1 MELRFGRLPSSSG
14 NRSPSCFSHCSTSCA
29 PESSLSSRLSP
40 RGKSLP
46 RCSPSFT
53 SISPSDNF
61 VMGCGRGGDASCL
74 SLCWGRAFLAS
85 LFSFRLNDPT
95 PARSWML
102 LTPEPRVPCC
112 SKRIP
117 DLFMSLRVL
126 PAPRVFQRSI
136 AVFYVAAAAP
146 GANGSFASRLPA
158 HGGCL
163 PFPSCCSL
171 QLFGICFQNAPS
183 VFFFFFL
190 NLQMD
195 TRCSQFLLKLYRL
208 GRAACGSEGNNRD
221 RVGKKK

>member
-1 MELRFGRLPSSSG
+1 MELRFGRLLSSSG

-29 PESSLSSRLSP
+29 LESSLSSLLSP

-46 RCSPSFT
+46 RRSPSFT

-61 VMGCGRGGDASCL
+61 VMGCRRGGDASCL
-74 SLCWGRAFLAS
+74 SSCWGRAFLAS
-85 LFSFRLNDPT
+85 LCSFQPNDPT

-117 DLFMSLRVL
+117 DPFMSLRVL
-126 PAPRVFQRSI
+126 PAPCVFQRSI

-146 GANGSFASRLPA
+146 GANGSFASRLPT

-183 VFFFFFL
+183 VFSFFFF
-190 NLQMD
+190 
-195 TRCSQFLLKLYRL
+195 F
-208 GRAACGSEGNNRD
+208 
-221 RVGKKK
+221 

>member
-1 MELRFGRLPSSSG
+1 MMELRFGRLPSSSG
-14 NRSPSCFSHCSTSCA
+14 NRSPSCFSHRSTSCA

-46 RCSPSFT
+46 RRSPSFT

-85 LFSFRLNDPT
+85 LCSFQPNDPT

-117 DLFMSLRVL
+117 DLFYVPASAACSARVSALDCRLLCGCCCSWSERVL
-126 PAPRVFQRSI
+126 CLSSASPRWLPPISLLLQPS
-136 AVFYVAAAAP
+136 AVW
-146 GANGSFASRLPA
+146 NLLPK
-158 HGGCL
+158 CTER
-163 PFPSCCSL
+163 
-171 QLFGICFQNAPS
+171 
-183 VFFFFFL
+183 FFFFF
-190 NLQMD
+190 
-195 TRCSQFLLKLYRL
+195 F
-208 GRAACGSEGNNRD
+208 
-221 RVGKKK
+221 